1 MGAGML
7 TAAAAVPPRSAT
19 LERILSDYQA
29 VAARLPEAPV
39 TREARTRAMREL
51 SSLGWPKSSDEQW
64 RYTNLRAFEAVA
76 AFAPAAL
83 TPAALVPAPAAAPVR
98 DPLPSAP
105 ELPPTLPGFERLV
118 YIDGVRY
125 QHAATAAAGVAGAQW
140 PAEQRLGLLCDM
152 FASDVAGLR
161 IRGTAAIEVLFLT
174 SAAAAGASCYPR
186 LQVALEPGSE
196 LQLVERHLGGTDAP
210 TLVCANIE
218 VELARGAR
226 LVHYRLQQCGLHTA
240 FADTLCA
247 RLAEESSYRVRQV
260 AIGAA
265 CARTSA
271 QVRLAGRGAA
281 LSWQAIAVG
290 RGQQVHDTALKVEH
304 LAADTRTEEVFRGI
318 ADERARIAFSGH
330 IHIAASAPGS
340 DTRQSLRGLIEG
352 AGAEVDLRPRLEIN
366 TDEVKAQHGATT
378 GALDENLMFYLL
390 ARGIDR
396 DSARAL
402 LKWAFLGD
410 VLRAIELPE
419 VRRAAEHGAA
429 GQLPDVMA
437 VGALT

>member
-1 MGAGML
+1 MVAGML
-7 TAAAAVPPRSAT
+7 PAAAEPRSAT
-19 LERILSDYQA
+19 LERILSDYQS
-29 VAARLPEAPV
+29 VAARLPAAPL
-39 TREARTRAMREL
+39 THDARMHAMREL
-51 SSLGWPKSSDEQW
+51 SRLGWPKASDEQW

-76 AFAPAAL
+76 AFGPAAL
-83 TPAALVPAPAAAPVR
+83 ARAPAAAPV
-98 DPLPSAP
+98 P
-105 ELPPTLPGFERLV
+105 ELPPALPGFERLV
-118 YIDGVRY
+118 YVDGVRY
-125 QHAATAAAGVAGAQW
+125 LDTATAAAGLAATDW
-140 PAEQRLGLLCDM
+140 PAEQRLGLLCEM
-152 FASDVAGLR
+152 FASDVAALR
-161 IRGTAAIEVLFLT
+161 IRATSAIEVLFLT
-174 SAAAAGASCYPR
+174 SPAATGASCYPR
-186 LQVALEPGSE
+186 LQVLLDPGSE
-196 LQLVERHLGGTDAP
+196 LQLVERHLGAPDAP

-218 VELARGAR
+218 VELGRGAR
-226 LVHYRLQQCGLHTA
+226 LKHYRLQQCGLQTA
-240 FADTLCA
+240 FADTLSA
-247 RLAEESSYRVRQV
+247 RLADDSSYSVRQV

-281 LSWQAIAVG
+281 LSWQGIAVG

-304 LAADTRTEEVFRGI
+304 LAAGTRTEEVFRGI

-330 IHIAASAPGS
+330 IHVTASAPGS

-390 ARGIDR
+390 ARGVDR

-410 VLRAIELPE
+410 VLRAIELPD

-429 GQLPDVMA
+429 GQLPDIMA
-437 VGALT
+437 IGALTGAPT

>member
-7 TAAAAVPPRSAT
+7 TTAATAAPPRSAT

-29 VAARLPEAPV
+29 VASSLPDAAV
-39 TREARTRAMREL
+39 TRDARTQAMREL
-51 SSLGWPKSSDEQW
+51 SRFGWPKSSDEQW

-76 AFAPAAL
+76 AFG
-83 TPAALVPAPAAAPVR
+83 PAALVPAPAAAP
-98 DPLPSAP
+98 
-105 ELPPTLPGFERLV
+105 ELPPALPGFERLV
-118 YIDGVRY
+118 YVDGVRY
-125 QHAATAAAGVAGAQW
+125 HQAARAAAGLGGVAGTQW

-152 FASDVAGLR
+152 FASDVAALR
-161 IRGTAAIEVLFLT
+161 ISGTAAIEVLFLT

-186 LQVALEPGSE
+186 LQVALEPGGE
-196 LQLVERHLGGTDAP
+196 LQLVERHLGAPDAP

-218 VELARGAR
+218 VVLGRGAR

-247 RLAEESSYRVRQV
+247 RLADESSYSVRQV

-330 IHIAASAPGS
+330 IHIASSAPGS

-410 VLRAIELPE
+410 VLRAIELPA

-437 VGALT
+437 VGALA

>member
-1 MGAGML
+1 MA
-7 TAAAAVPPRSAT
+7 TSVTPVRSET
-19 LERILSDYQA
+19 LDRIVRDYEA
-29 VAARLPEAPV
+29 VAAQLPDTAV
-39 TREARTRAMREL
+39 TRAARARAMQEL
-51 SSLGWPKSSDEQW
+51 SRLGWPKVSDEQW
-64 RYTNLRAFEAVA
+64 RYTNLRAFER
-76 AFAPAAL
+76 
-83 TPAALVPAPAAAPVR
+83 VPAFRPAVLSRGSGSDVTARAADAARSV
-98 DPLPSAP
+98 
-105 ELPPTLPGFERLV
+105 ELPPPLPGFERLV
-118 YIDGVRY
+118 YVDGVR
-125 QHAATAAAGVAGAQW
+125 AGAAAAAAVSGPEW

-152 FASDVAGLR
+152 FASDTAALR
-161 IRGTAAIEVLFLT
+161 IRGETAIEVLFLT
-174 SAAAAGASCYPR
+174 SGAAAGTACYPR
-186 LQVALEPGSE
+186 LRVEVESGSR
-196 LQLVERHLGGTDAP
+196 LKLVERHLGAPDAP
-210 TLVCANIE
+210 TLVCANIA
-218 VELARGAR
+218 VELGRGAQ
-226 LVHYRLQQCGLHTA
+226 LVHYRLQQCGVHTA
-240 FADTLCA
+240 FTDTVTA
-247 RLAEESSYRVRQV
+247 QLAAAASYSVRQV

-304 LAADTRTEEVFRGI
+304 LAADTRTEELFRGI

-340 DTRQSLRGLIEG
+340 DARQSLRGLIEG
-352 AGAEVDLRPRLEIN
+352 SGAEIDLRPRLEIN

-396 DSARAL
+396 MTARAL

-410 VLRAIELPE
+410 VLRAIDLPE

-429 GQLPDVMA
+429 GQLPDILA
-437 VGALT
+437 IGALT

>member
-7 TAAAAVPPRSAT
+7 TALSADRAAAAAPARSAT
-19 LERILSDYQA
+19 LDRILSDYQA
-29 VAARLPEAPV
+29 VAASLPDAAV
-39 TREARTRAMREL
+39 TRDARTQAMHEL
-51 SSLGWPKSSDEQW
+51 SRLGWPKSTDEQW

-76 AFAPAAL
+76 AFVPAAFAPAAL
-83 TPAALVPAPAAAPVR
+83 AVVPAAP
-98 DPLPSAP
+98 P
-105 ELPPTLPGFERLV
+105 ELPAALPGFERLV
-118 YIDGVRY
+118 YVDGMRY
-125 QHAATAAAGVAGAQW
+125 HHAATAAAGGSGPHW

-152 FASDVAGLR
+152 FASDVAALR

-196 LQLVERHLGGTDAP
+196 LQLVERHLGAPDAP

-218 VELARGAR
+218 VELGHGAR
-226 LVHYRLQQCGLHTA
+226 LTHYRLQQCGLHTA

-247 RLAEESSYRVRQV
+247 RLAEGSNYRVRQV

-281 LSWQAIAVG
+281 LSWQSIAVG

-330 IHIAASAPGS
+330 IHIASSAPGS

-352 AGAEVDLRPRLEIN
+352 AGAEIDLRPRLEIN

-396 DSARAL
+396 DRARAL

>member
-1 MGAGML
+1 VASSLPDAPL
-7 TAAAAVPPRSAT
+7 TR
-19 LERILSDYQA
+19 D
-29 VAARLPEAPV
+29 ARLH
-39 TREARTRAMREL
+39 AMREL
-51 SSLGWPKSSDEQW
+51 SRLGWPKASDEQW

-76 AFAPAAL
+76 AFGPAAL
-83 TPAALVPAPAAAPVR
+83 ARPPAAAPAPASLTAPATLSV
-98 DPLPSAP
+98 P
-105 ELPPTLPGFERLV
+105 ELPPVLSGFERLV
-118 YIDGVRY
+118 YIDGVR
-125 QHAATAAAGVAGAQW
+125 HPGTAGATADLAATDW
-140 PAEQRLGLLCDM
+140 PAEQRLGLLCEM
-152 FASDVAGLR
+152 FASDVAALR
-161 IRGTAAIEVLFLT
+161 IRGHAAIEVLFLT
-174 SAAAAGASCYPR
+174 SAAATGASCYPR

-196 LQLVERHLGGTDAP
+196 LQLVERHLGAPEAP

-218 VELARGAR
+218 VELGRGSR
-226 LVHYRLQQCGLHTA
+226 LMHYRLQQCGLQTA
-240 FADTLCA
+240 FADTLYA
-247 RLAEESSYRVRQV
+247 RLAEESSYSVRQV
-260 AIGAA
+260 TIGAA

-281 LSWQAIAVG
+281 LSWQGIAVG

-304 LAADTRTEEVFRGI
+304 LAAGTRTEEVFRGI
-318 ADERARIAFSGH
+318 ADERARIAFGGD
-330 IHIAASAPGS
+330 IHVAASAPGS

-352 AGAEVDLRPRLEIN
+352 AGAEVDLRPRLQID

-429 GQLPDVMA
+429 GQLPDILA
-437 VGALT
+437 IGALTGALT